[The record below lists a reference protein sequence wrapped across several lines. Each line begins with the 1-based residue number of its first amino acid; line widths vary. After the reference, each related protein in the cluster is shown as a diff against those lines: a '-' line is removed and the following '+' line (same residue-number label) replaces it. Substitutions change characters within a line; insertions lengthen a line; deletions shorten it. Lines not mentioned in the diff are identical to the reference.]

1 MVALQEW
8 VHHLNQCQQQGV
20 MSFIENKFIIRGLE
34 LNEKFANWKNF
45 FSRLGTD
52 IFFCYRENI
61 ILKTLKNMTD
71 EVRDGGMNLLGK
83 VDVWDNLIRIKSE
96 SVAQELMGMI
106 LKEFCDND
114 LTSSGGLCVEKSL
127 P

>member
-1 MVALQEW
+1 MSCHPLVALQEC
-8 VHHLNQCQQQGV
+8 VHHLIQCQLQGV

-61 ILKTLKNMTD
+61 ILKTLK
-71 EVRDGGMNLLGK
+71 
-83 VDVWDNLIRIKSE
+83 
-96 SVAQELMGMI
+96 
-106 LKEFCDND
+106 
-114 LTSSGGLCVEKSL
+114 L
-127 P
+127 PMSKGNE

>member
-1 MVALQEW
+1 MVPLQEL

-61 ILKTLKNMTD
+61 ILKTLK
-71 EVRDGGMNLLGK
+71 
-83 VDVWDNLIRIKSE
+83 
-96 SVAQELMGMI
+96 
-106 LKEFCDND
+106 
-114 LTSSGGLCVEKSL
+114 L
-127 P
+127 PMSKGNE

>member
-8 VHHLNQCQQQGV
+8 VHHLNQCKQQGV
-20 MSFIENKFIIRGLE
+20 MSFIENKIIIRGLE

-61 ILKTLKNMTD
+61 ILKTLK
-71 EVRDGGMNLLGK
+71 
-83 VDVWDNLIRIKSE
+83 
-96 SVAQELMGMI
+96 
-106 LKEFCDND
+106 
-114 LTSSGGLCVEKSL
+114 L
-127 P
+127 PMSKGNE

>member
-45 FSRLGTD
+45 FSVIDASGVQSLYSTVED
-52 IFFCYRENI
+52 AKYALE
-61 ILKTLKNMTD
+61 K
-71 EVRDGGMNLLGK
+71 LL
-83 VDVWDNLIRIKSE
+83 
-96 SVAQELMGMI
+96 
-106 LKEFCDND
+106 
-114 LTSSGGLCVEKSL
+114 
-127 P
+127 

>member
-1 MVALQEW
+1 MGALQEC

-61 ILKTLKNMTD
+61 ILKTLK
-71 EVRDGGMNLLGK
+71 
-83 VDVWDNLIRIKSE
+83 
-96 SVAQELMGMI
+96 
-106 LKEFCDND
+106 
-114 LTSSGGLCVEKSL
+114 L
-127 P
+127 PMSKGNE

>member
-1 MVALQEW
+1 MVTLQEW

-61 ILKTLKNMTD
+61 ILKTLK
-71 EVRDGGMNLLGK
+71 
-83 VDVWDNLIRIKSE
+83 
-96 SVAQELMGMI
+96 
-106 LKEFCDND
+106 
-114 LTSSGGLCVEKSL
+114 L
-127 P
+127 PMSKGNE

>member
-8 VHHLNQCQQQGV
+8 VHYLNQCQQQGV

-61 ILKTLKNMTD
+61 ILKTLK
-71 EVRDGGMNLLGK
+71 
-83 VDVWDNLIRIKSE
+83 
-96 SVAQELMGMI
+96 
-106 LKEFCDND
+106 
-114 LTSSGGLCVEKSL
+114 L
-127 P
+127 PMSKGNE

>member
-8 VHHLNQCQQQGV
+8 VHHLNQCQQKGV

-61 ILKTLKNMTD
+61 ILKTLK
-71 EVRDGGMNLLGK
+71 
-83 VDVWDNLIRIKSE
+83 
-96 SVAQELMGMI
+96 
-106 LKEFCDND
+106 
-114 LTSSGGLCVEKSL
+114 L
-127 P
+127 PMSKGNE

>member
-8 VHHLNQCQQQGV
+8 VHNLNQCQQQGV

-61 ILKTLKNMTD
+61 ILKTLK
-71 EVRDGGMNLLGK
+71 
-83 VDVWDNLIRIKSE
+83 
-96 SVAQELMGMI
+96 
-106 LKEFCDND
+106 
-114 LTSSGGLCVEKSL
+114 L
-127 P
+127 PMSKGNE

>member
-20 MSFIENKFIIRGLE
+20 MSFIENKFLIRGLE

-61 ILKTLKNMTD
+61 ILKTLKLPMSKGN
-71 EVRDGGMNLLGK
+71 ESSRKIQG
-83 VDVWDNLIRIKSE
+83 LI
-96 SVAQELMGMI
+96 
-106 LKEFCDND
+106 
-114 LTSSGGLCVEKSL
+114 
-127 P
+127 